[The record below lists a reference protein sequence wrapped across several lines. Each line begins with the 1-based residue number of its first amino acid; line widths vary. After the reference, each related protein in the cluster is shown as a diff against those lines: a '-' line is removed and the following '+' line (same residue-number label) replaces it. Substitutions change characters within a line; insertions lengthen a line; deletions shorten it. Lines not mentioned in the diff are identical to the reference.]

1 MIVCIIVKGRL
12 VRSIRSGMVLKGQF
26 IQPLIMRMKNGG
38 KGCVSVLLK
47 GTEIVGL
54 GRHCILHNTKNLT
67 FIEF

>member
-54 GRHCILHNTKNLT
+54 G
-67 FIEF
+67 